1 MKEIGKRLRNLREG
15 IGVSQ
20 EKLAKMLGTTQS
32 SINRYEN
39 GQTEPPVE
47 LFRKY
52 ADMFDV
58 SMDYILPEQT
68 HRKGSCISFSQ
79 QSRRT
84 GKRCRNSLKCALC
97 QVLLQTQS

>member
-47 LFRKY
+47 LFRK
-52 ADMFDV
+52 
-58 SMDYILPEQT
+58 SNLC
-68 HRKGSCISFSQ
+68 GLL
-79 QSRRT
+79 
-84 GKRCRNSLKCALC
+84 GRCPA
-97 QVLLQTQS
+97 